1 MQEIEL
7 IDKRKEREKHFLQA
21 NGEIIA
27 KVYDEDIHFLKNG
40 KYEEIDNTLVKQNE
54 YYTNKRNAYK
64 IKFSTSEKKDLMKME
79 TQGHYL
85 NIKLKN
91 NDCFNVDK
99 EKRESKICDN
109 IHYNNILENIDLD
122 YKVMSNKV
130 KECVILKT
138 NKANPDDL
146 IFIVDT
152 DLTLEVQSDR
162 SISAKKDNEV
172 IFHIASPFMVDA
184 NNQENN
190 NVEYK
195 LLKKEDQY
203 ILKLVVDKDWLNE
216 ETRVYPI
223 TIDPTITNYG
233 QNNNVYDTY
242 IYPGDTN
249 VDRNSLAYLKIGVEK
264 VNGNNVVNRALLKF
278 DLPTIGTG
286 SQIIEAILTLDGY
299 PDFTHKHKAT
309 LLNVHRI
316 TKDWTETGANWN
328 TMNNKYDSRVE
339 GVFESTRR
347 YYEDESGMSLFG
359 SRTDLTSLVKKW
371 YEDTP
376 NYGIMIK
383 ANKEVYT
390 SETVPMFFS
399 KNNTVTGGNPK
410 PILSVTY
417 RNQNGIESY
426 MDYKMQSFEQG
437 NAYHNSYNGNL
448 TTIFDI
454 GATIEGKLPSSLKL
468 IYNTNDVVLNNNLG
482 YGLGFRL
489 NLSQTIKEVT
499 IDNVKY
505 LEYVDEDGT
514 IHYFLNQKSKFD
526 DLNSVVTTTYENTY
540 FDEDG
545 LNLMI
550 EKSDTNYVLKDKNNN
565 QMKFNKINDIGY
577 LVEIKDVSGNINTV
591 IYDSNNKITKVVDAN
606 NQEINIAYET
616 NKMTVTSPDQT
627 VIINYENNNLISIE
641 SFKGITSFNNQN
653 NLITSITDVNGRK
666 IAYEYYEQ
674 IPYRVKKV
682 LEYGLNNVLGNTYEV
697 TYGFNITSIKDSK
710 ERIQTIAFNN
720 YGNVSSISSLKSEND
735 ITSAYGISQ
744 ENGEVFQ
751 GVTMYKNKLLGSQI
765 PLQYVKNYLTNTS
778 FEQGNS
784 FSTEDRH
791 IFLEQSTE
799 ETNSGFKSLKMECLR
814 GGGERANC
822 IVDVP
827 KGQYYTFSAYF
838 KTDYLPL
845 RIALSYYDEN
855 NNLVESISEPILS
868 ENEFNRFDVS
878 IYYPE
883 SALTSLKISIIF
895 DYIGDY
901 YMDDVQLEKGEVANN
916 YNMLENSDFS
926 EGLSSWILSAKDWT
940 NESDN
945 NSISTDGIFEVVDI
959 TEKQK
964 ALKVNMKPENTTE
977 FSQEF
982 NVSGKAGDTYTLA
995 LWFKHM
1001 GMLGLELS
1009 GTMGRVPLNN
1019 IILTFIPVEEQPTD
1033 LILNKAFNSNETTWQ
1048 YFSNTFTALW
1058 DFKKIKLTFIQ
1069 SMNANDFYITNLS
1082 LFKDV
1087 RSVTYD
1093 YDENG
1098 NIILSKDLNNQTNE
1112 FKYDKNNQ
1120 LTKMMDPKGKNL
1132 MFEYDNI
1139 ITDRVLKGVS
1149 ETGISN
1155 EIKYDPFG
1163 NPIVTKIT
1171 NHGQVFVM
1179 NEGTYRIRMKGNDN
1193 SLRIIDNEL
1202 KVVNDTCGHDMWL
1215 LEKTTI
1221 DEIDYFK
1228 IKHAIINKYLNVV
1241 NNNLELSSTD
1251 NSLFKFIKQENGSF
1265 IIRLK
1270 SDDSIIKDDI
1280 KYLKYNN
1287 NSLVLEVLEDNDENF
1302 EFYLESKVADLF
1314 IENSAEYTE
1323 DGKFIKS
1330 TTDTNFNKT
1339 IYDIDTTTGLVQKVI
1354 NAKGQETSY
1363 NYNNK
1368 RQLTSIIDKDKTVTY
1383 EYNDQNSLSKIIQ
1396 GSRTYNFEYDNF
1408 LNMKSIKIGDNIT
1421 LITNNY
1427 EERNG
1432 NLLSSTYGNN
1442 DTISY
1447 KYDEFDRIKTLT
1459 KMNDIYHYKYGNNG
1473 DLMKIISNNDLTKY
1487 TYDLG
1492 KRLYEYQFNQFKI
1505 RYGYDSNDNIISKN
1519 YNLDEINHSVI
1530 NTLNE
1535 DDSIIKTTL
1544 DGIEINYNY
1553 DSLGRLES
1561 SNINNNYPI
1570 SYKYVTNGKRTSML
1584 VESISNNGDKY
1595 LYKYDE
1601 LNNITHIYHN
1611 NILENEY
1618 YYDDYNELIKE
1629 DNYLLNQTIKYQYDN
1644 LGNMLFKKVYE
1655 LNTDNLLNQNTYE
1668 YNNINWKDQLTK
1680 FNNDNITYD
1689 EIGNPLTIGDNIHL
1703 SWINGRQLDSYMDLN
1718 NNINYKYNKDGIRI
1732 SKKINNIE
1740 TKYYVEGTDII
1751 VEKTGDNVLYFIHND
1766 IDGLV
1771 GFKYNEDLYY
1781 YVKNNQDD
1789 IIGILDNNYN
1799 TIAKYSYDSWGN
1811 IISITDVNGT
1821 DVSSN
1826 NEHIA
1831 NINPFRYR
1839 SYYYDKETKL
1849 YYLNSRYYNPMWGRF
1864 INADN
1869 VICSNQDILSYNL
1882 YAYCSNNPV
1891 NLTDPSGEGLFKSIA
1906 KAVKKIVKKAKQI
1919 VSKVINKTVKTVGN
1933 LLSKVVSV
1941 EKRVTTNNGKPAYT
1955 GIKNVVSYKTG
1966 SSSSVK
1972 ETIFGNDDSLFKV
1985 TINYNTKIADSS
1997 INFSTNSSYFNIS
2010 KEFGLFSQKSSKS
2023 ITVGNGTITME
2034 GGFENINLFFGF
2046 DIELNN
2052 GNNTLNNY
2060 YGNLNMNIFIPVRVV
2075 AGVPDVSLP
2084 KFDPI
2089 RTPVTA
2095 GSY

>member
-7 IDKRKEREKHFLQA
+7 IDKRKEREKHFLQK

-79 TQGHYL
+79 TLGHYL

-91 NDCFNVDK
+91 NSCFNVGK
-99 EKRESKICDN
+99 EKSESKTRDN

-130 KECVILKT
+130 KECVILK
-138 NKANPDDL
+138 NNQANPDDL

-162 SISAKKDNEV
+162 SISAKEDNEV
-172 IFHIASPFMVDA
+172 IFHIESPFMVDA

-190 NVEYK
+190 NVEYELVK
-195 LLKKEDQY
+195 QEGQY

-223 TIDPTITNYG
+223 TIDPTISNYG
-233 QNNNVYDTY
+233 QNSNVYDTY

-264 VNGNNVVNRALLKF
+264 VNGDNVVNRALLKF

-316 TKDWTETGANWN
+316 TQDWTETGANWN
-328 TMNNKYDSRVE
+328 TMNNKYDSRIE
-339 GVFESTRR
+339 GIFESTRR
-347 YYEDESGMSLFG
+347 YYEDENGMSLFG
-359 SRTDLTSLVKKW
+359 SGTDLTSLVKKW

-383 ANKEVYT
+383 ANKEVYS

-426 MDYKMQSFEQG
+426 MDYKMQGFEQG

-448 TTIFDI
+448 TTVFDI

-526 DLNSVVTTTYENTY
+526 DLNAVVTTTYENTY

-565 QMKFNKINDIGY
+565 QMEFNKINGIGY
-577 LVEIKDVSGNINTV
+577 LVEIKDVSDNINT
-591 IYDSNNKITKVVDAN
+591 ITYDSSNKITKVVDAN

-641 SFKGITSFNNQN
+641 SFKGITSFTNQN
-653 NLITSITDVNGRK
+653 NLITSITDVNERK

-710 ERIQTIAFNN
+710 ERVQTIAFNN

-751 GVTMYKNKLLGSQI
+751 GVTTYKNKLLSNQI

-799 ETNSGFKSLKMECLR
+799 EANSGFKSLKMECLR

-845 RIALSYYDEN
+845 RISLNYYDEN

-901 YMDDVQLEKGEVANN
+901 YMDDVQLEKGEIANN

-926 EGLSSWILSAKDWT
+926 EGLSSWILSARDWT
-940 NESDN
+940 NDSDN
-945 NSISTDGIFEVVDI
+945 NSIATDGIFEVVSI
-959 TEKQK
+959 TENQK
-964 ALKVNMKPENTTE
+964 ALKVNMKPENETE

-982 NVSGKAGDTYTLA
+982 NVSGKAGDVYTLA

-1019 IILTFIPVEEQPTD
+1019 IILTFIPVEEQPSD
-1033 LILNKAFNSNETTWQ
+1033 LVLNKAFNSNESSWQ
-1048 YFSNTFTALW
+1048 YFSNSFTAPW
-1058 DFKKIKLTFIQ
+1058 DFKKIKLYFLQ

-1098 NIILSKDLNNQTNE
+1098 NIILSKDLNNQSNE
-1112 FKYDKNNQ
+1112 FKYNKNNQ
-1120 LTKMMDPKGKNL
+1120 LTKMMNPKGKNL

-1155 EIKYDPFG
+1155 EIKYDDFG

-1171 NHGQVFVM
+1171 NRGQVFKM
-1179 NEGTYRIRMKGNDN
+1179 TDGIYRIRMKGTDN
-1193 SLRIIDNEL
+1193 SLRIIDNHIA
-1202 KVVNDTCGHDMWL
+1202 VVNDTCGHDMWL
-1215 LEKTTI
+1215 LEKVTVN
-1221 DEIDYFK
+1221 EIDYFK
-1228 IKHAIINKYLNVV
+1228 MKHAIINKYLTLV
-1241 NNNLELSSTD
+1241 NNNLELNEESGDS
-1251 NSLFKFIKQENGSF
+1251 SLFKFIKQETGSYL
-1265 IIRLK
+1265 IQNK
-1270 SDDSIIKDDI
+1270 GNN
-1280 KYLKYNN
+1280 KYLKYND
-1287 NSLVLEVLEDNDENF
+1287 NSLVLESLQDNDENF

-1314 IENSAEYTE
+1314 IESSAEYTE

-1339 IYDIDTTTGLVQKVI
+1339 IYDIDTTTGLVKKVI

-1363 NYNNK
+1363 NY
-1368 RQLTSIIDKDKTVTY
+1368 
-1383 EYNDQNSLSKIIQ
+1383 
-1396 GSRTYNFEYDNF
+1396 
-1408 LNMKSIKIGDNIT
+1408 
-1421 LITNNY
+1421 
-1427 EERNG
+1427 
-1432 NLLSSTYGNN
+1432 
-1442 DTISY
+1442 
-1447 KYDEFDRIKTLT
+1447 
-1459 KMNDIYHYKYGNNG
+1459 
-1473 DLMKIISNNDLTKY
+1473 
-1487 TYDLG
+1487 
-1492 KRLYEYQFNQFKI
+1492 
-1505 RYGYDSNDNIISKN
+1505 
-1519 YNLDEINHSVI
+1519 
-1530 NTLNE
+1530 
-1535 DDSIIKTTL
+1535 
-1544 DGIEINYNY
+1544 
-1553 DSLGRLES
+1553 
-1561 SNINNNYPI
+1561 
-1570 SYKYVTNGKRTSML
+1570 
-1584 VESISNNGDKY
+1584 
-1595 LYKYDE
+1595 
-1601 LNNITHIYHN
+1601 
-1611 NILENEY
+1611 
-1618 YYDDYNELIKE
+1618 
-1629 DNYLLNQTIKYQYDN
+1629 
-1644 LGNMLFKKVYE
+1644 
-1655 LNTDNLLNQNTYE
+1655 
-1668 YNNINWKDQLTK
+1668 
-1680 FNNDNITYD
+1680 
-1689 EIGNPLTIGDNIHL
+1689 
-1703 SWINGRQLDSYMDLN
+1703 MDWL
-1718 NNINYKYNKDGIRI
+1718 
-1732 SKKINNIE
+1732 
-1740 TKYYVEGTDII
+1740 
-1751 VEKTGDNVLYFIHND
+1751 
-1766 IDGLV
+1766 
-1771 GFKYNEDLYY
+1771 
-1781 YVKNNQDD
+1781 Q
-1789 IIGILDNNYN
+1789 
-1799 TIAKYSYDSWGN
+1799 
-1811 IISITDVNGT
+1811 
-1821 DVSSN
+1821 
-1826 NEHIA
+1826 
-1831 NINPFRYR
+1831 
-1839 SYYYDKETKL
+1839 
-1849 YYLNSRYYNPMWGRF
+1849 
-1864 INADN
+1864 
-1869 VICSNQDILSYNL
+1869 
-1882 YAYCSNNPV
+1882 
-1891 NLTDPSGEGLFKSIA
+1891 
-1906 KAVKKIVKKAKQI
+1906 
-1919 VSKVINKTVKTVGN
+1919 
-1933 LLSKVVSV
+1933 
-1941 EKRVTTNNGKPAYT
+1941 
-1955 GIKNVVSYKTG
+1955 
-1966 SSSSVK
+1966 
-1972 ETIFGNDDSLFKV
+1972 
-1985 TINYNTKIADSS
+1985 
-1997 INFSTNSSYFNIS
+1997 
-2010 KEFGLFSQKSSKS
+2010 
-2023 ITVGNGTITME
+2023 
-2034 GGFENINLFFGF
+2034 
-2046 DIELNN
+2046 
-2052 GNNTLNNY
+2052 
-2060 YGNLNMNIFIPVRVV
+2060 
-2075 AGVPDVSLP
+2075 
-2084 KFDPI
+2084 
-2089 RTPVTA
+2089 
-2095 GSY
+2095 